1 MRKLISI
8 LFLSIMLTG
17 CGASSDSEADAVIFE
32 EGRFICIEMGSSW
45 QVLADSET
53 GVMYVVSDGMYN
65 RGTFTMLVDA
75 DGNPLIW
82 EGVKE

>member
-8 LFLSIMLTG
+8 LFLSIMLAG
-17 CGASSDSEADAVIFE
+17 CGASSEADAVIFE

-45 QVLADSET
+45 QVLVDSET

-65 RGTFTMLVDA
+65 RGTFTLLVDA
-75 DGNPLIW
+75 DRNPLIW